1 MKGVYWK
8 RLFYLLLVINGA
20 VVITFFIFFT
30 LLFKSSGEEAKI
42 LNQPKDENDVYFQV
56 KTNKHDLNKV
66 INHYLEEELS
76 GKIDYRIILTDEV
89 ELYGTLPVFNREVEM
104 KLTFEPH
111 ALENGDIELEQKTM
125 SIGKLSLPVSYVLKF
140 IQNSYEFP
148 DWVIIQP
155 DKETIYMSLQNMEL
169 KSNLDVR
176 VDEFHL
182 KNDDISFSLGVPI

>member
-1 MKGVYWK
+1 MKGVHWK
-8 RLFYLLLVINGA
+8 RLFYLLLIINGA
-20 VVITFFIFFT
+20 VLITFFIFLT
-30 LLFKSSGEEAKI
+30 LLFKSPGEEVNI
-42 LNQPKDENDVYFQV
+42 STQTKDENDVYFQV
-56 KTNKHDLNKV
+56 KTNKHDLNKI
-66 INHYLEEELS
+66 INRYLEEELS
-76 GKIDYRIILTDEV
+76 GKIDYKIVLTDEV
-89 ELYGTLPVFNREVEM
+89 ELYGILPVFNSEVEM

-125 SIGKLSLPVSYVLKF
+125 SIGKLSLPVPYVLKF

-148 DWVIIQP
+148 NWVIIQP
-155 DKETIYMSLQNMEL
+155 DKEKIYMSLQNMEL